1 MSLSIENADRSSVQF
16 SVGEEAG
23 QFVHLRSVEDA
34 SAQGESPVYLGVN
47 LHIENG
53 GAKIKG
59 FSVFVEEVCHAMIVT
74 SCVKICN
81 MPYITINDADIYYQ
95 EHGDVKGT
103 PILLIHGST
112 IDSHTDWD
120 SVIPALAKEYKVF
133 APDCRGHGRSNNP
146 RMSYSFKEL
155 ADDAAAFV
163 RAMGY
168 AKAHIIGHSNGGNV
182 VLVTAMEHPEVT
194 QTCIPQAANAYVTR
208 YLVEREPMVFD
219 PERVE
224 REAPEWRDEMIALHE
239 AVNGVGY
246 WRDLLF
252 LTLKEL
258 ISEPNYS
265 PADLARVNLPML
277 VIMGA
282 EDAVNA
288 PDEHAQYIAN
298 HVPNAELW
306 IPEKTGHNVH
316 KDRDEEWLAKVLDF
330 LKRRG

>member
-1 MSLSIENADRSSVQF
+1 MA
-16 SVGEEAG
+16 
-23 QFVHLRSVEDA
+23 
-34 SAQGESPVYLGVN
+34 Y
-47 LHIENG
+47 
-53 GAKIKG
+53 
-59 FSVFVEEVCHAMIVT
+59 T
-74 SCVKICN
+74 
-81 MPYITINDADIYYQ
+81 TINGANIYYQ
-95 EHGDVKGT
+95 EYGPSSSLRTSSV
-103 PILLIHGST
+103 PIVLIHGST

-120 SVIPALAKEYKVF
+120 ALIPALAKEYKVF

-168 AKAHIIGHSNGGNV
+168 EKAHIIGHSNGGNV
-182 VLVTAMEHPEVT
+182 ALLTAVEHPEVT

-208 YLVEREPMVFD
+208 YLVEREPGIFD
-219 PERVE
+219 PDRVE
-224 REAPEWRDEMIALHE
+224 REAPEWRNEMIKLHSE
-239 AVNGVGY
+239 VNGKEY
-246 WRDLLF
+246 WKDLLW

-265 PADLARVNLPML
+265 PADLARVNVPML

-282 EDAVNA
+282 DDKVNA
-288 PDEHAQYIAN
+288 PDEHAQYIAK

-316 KDRDEEWLAKVLDF
+316 QERKGEWVAKVLDF